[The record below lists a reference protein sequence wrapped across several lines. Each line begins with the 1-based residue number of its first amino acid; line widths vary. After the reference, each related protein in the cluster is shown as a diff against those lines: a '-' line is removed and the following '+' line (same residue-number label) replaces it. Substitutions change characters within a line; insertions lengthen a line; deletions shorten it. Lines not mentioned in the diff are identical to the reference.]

1 MRNVLTGIACTVFA
15 LTISQTLR
23 GGEPAQPEA
32 QPHRLRCRFAPV
44 GGWNPYGGGL
54 FHWWNPNCFALP
66 CGPDDYDRKPIP
78 RFVIPSAAQ
87 SRFPRPGAAHVL
99 TAR

>member
-78 RFVIPSAAQ
+78 RLRCTPA
-87 SRFPRPGAAHVL
+87 PPDHVHQL
-99 TAR
+99 PPPPVR